1 MMRKLRGK
9 LVALFLVATLAPLGL
24 TLWLASRLLDQSL
37 NLAPVTE
44 LSDSAAMLEKSGKSI
59 YRTARQLLREKVE
72 SGSAQ
77 RVDAA
82 AKLDSG
88 ETERFWIE
96 GQDVYLLRSD
106 GAYKLRIE
114 GISLPDLQ
122 REVAKSR
129 GLVEAHRERDY
140 RRGFLVT
147 LALSAGA
154 IWLAALAALLYFTGK
169 ITGPIVRLT
178 EALRHFGRG
187 QQTRLEV
194 ESADEVGE
202 AVHSFNEMSAEMSR
216 SREKLLLVTRL
227 ESWQTLGRKM
237 AHEVKNSLTPIRLT
251 VEEMVARASGQE
263 KAFLDQAAQ
272 IVTEEVQT
280 LERRVRAFSDL
291 ASEPPLAFEALDLRQ
306 LVEERISFLM
316 TAHPE
321 VVYRKAWEATPYGA
335 MLDADLTKGIL
346 TNLLEN
352 AADAVGRGGII
363 RLTLKANDANTE
375 ILVED
380 SGPGLSLLAK
390 ETLFQPTISFKR
402 TGMGLGLSIAKRSAM
417 LMGGDLEFVESSLG
431 GAAFLLRLPAA
442 SIEKNL
448 IQPAWQN
455 ESSSSTTKK
464 TLAAPF
470 A

>member
-9 LVALFLVATLAPLGL
+9 LVVLFLVATLAPLGL
-24 TLWLASRLLDQSL
+24 TFWLATRLLEQSL
-37 NLAPVTE
+37 DLAPVAE
-44 LSDSAAMLEKSGKSI
+44 LSDAAALLEKSGKSI
-59 YRTARQLLREKVE
+59 YRTVGQLLAEKVDAGTAERVASEAQLEPGE
-72 SGSAQ
+72 S
-77 RVDAA
+77 
-82 AKLDSG
+82 
-88 ETERFWIE
+88 ERFWIE
-96 GQDVYLLRSD
+96 GEDVYLLRAT
-106 GAYKLRIE
+106 GTYRMRIE
-114 GISLPDLQ
+114 GISLPALQ

-129 GLVEAHRERDY
+129 ELVEAHRERDY
-140 RRGFLVT
+140 RRGFFLT

-154 IWLAALAALLYFTGK
+154 VWLAALGALLYFTGK
-169 ITGPIVRLT
+169 VTGPIVRLT

-187 QQTRLEV
+187 QATQLV
-194 ESADEVGE
+194 AESQDEVGE
-202 AVHSFNEMSAEMSR
+202 AIRSFNEMSAEVAR

-263 KAFLDQAAQ
+263 KAFLEQAAQ

-291 ASEPPLAFEALDLRQ
+291 ASEPPLALEAWDLRQ
-306 LVEERISFLM
+306 LVEERMAFLM

-321 VVYRKAWEATPYGA
+321 VMYRKQWEEQAVLG
-335 MLDADLTKGIL
+335 LVDADLTKGIL

-352 AADAVGRGGII
+352 AADAVGRGGVI
-363 RLTLKANDANTE
+363 RVVVERQGNWTQV
-375 ILVED
+375 LVED

-417 LMGGDLEFVESSLG
+417 LMGGDLELVESSLG
-431 GAAFLLRLPAA
+431 GAAFRLRVPLAEA
-442 SIEKNL
+442 QGLVET
-448 IQPAWQN
+448 AWQN
-455 ESSSSTTKK
+455 ESLSSTTKK

>member
-9 LVALFLVATLAPLGL
+9 LVALFLVATLAPMGL

-37 NLAPVTE
+37 DLAPVAE
-44 LSDSAAMLEKSGKSI
+44 LSDAAAMLEKSGKSI
-59 YRTARQLLREKVE
+59 YRSARELLREKVATGTAVRVE
-72 SGSAQ
+72 SVA
-77 RVDAA
+77 RLEA
-82 AKLDSG
+82 G

-96 GQDVYLLRSD
+96 GDEVFLLRP
-106 GAYKLRIE
+106 E
-114 GISLPDLQ
+114 GTFKMRLEGVSLPDLQ

-129 GLVEAHRERDY
+129 GLVEAHRERDF
-140 RRGFLVT
+140 RRGFFVT

-154 IWLAALAALLYFTGK
+154 VWLAALVALLYFTRRV
-169 ITGPIVRLT
+169 TRPIARLT

-187 QQTRLEV
+187 KQTKLEV
-194 ESADEVGE
+194 ESMDEVGE
-202 AVHSFNEMSAEMSR
+202 AIVSFNEMSAEMAR
-216 SREKLLLVTRL
+216 SREKLLLMTRL

-263 KAFLDQAAQ
+263 KAFLEQAAQ

-291 ASEPPLAFEALDLRQ
+291 ASEPPLALEAMDLRH
-306 LVEERISFLM
+306 LVEERMSFLM

-321 VVYRKAWEATPYGA
+321 VQYRKQWDDVAIGA
-335 MLDADLTKGIL
+335 MVDSDLTKGIL

-352 AADAVGRGGII
+352 AADAVGRGGVI
-363 RLTLKANDANTE
+363 RVALRSSGDWAE
-375 ILVED
+375 VLVED

-417 LMGGDLEFVESSLG
+417 LLGGDLDLVESSLG
-431 GAAFLLRLPAA
+431 GAAFLLRLPGAVV
-442 SIEKNL
+442 SKTE
-448 IQPAWQN
+448 WQK
-455 ESSSSTTKK
+455 ESLSSTTKK
-464 TLAAPF
+464 TLAAPY

>member
-1 MMRKLRGK
+1 MMRKLKGK
-9 LVALFLVATLAPLGL
+9 LVALFLVATVAPLGL

-37 NLAPVTE
+37 ELAPVTE
-44 LSDSAAMLEKSGKSI
+44 LSDAAAMLEKSGKSI

-77 RVDAA
+77 KIETT
-82 AKLDSG
+82 AKLDTG
-88 ETERFWIE
+88 EAERFWIE
-96 GQDVYLLRSD
+96 GEDVYLLRPD
-106 GAYKLRIE
+106 GAYKMRIE

-140 RRGFLVT
+140 RRGFFVT

-169 ITGPIVRLT
+169 VTGPIVRLT

-187 QQTRLEV
+187 QPTRLQV

-202 AVHSFNEMSAEMSR
+202 AIQSFNEMSSEMAR

-263 KAFLDQAAQ
+263 KAFLEQAAQ

-352 AADAVGRGGII
+352 AADAVGRGGVI
-363 RLTLKANDANTE
+363 RVVLKTNGASTE

-417 LMGGDLEFVESSLG
+417 LMGGDLELVESSLG

-442 SIEKNL
+442 TLEKTL
-448 IQPAWQN
+448 VETAWQN